1 MTITTLRVD
10 AETRDM
16 VSRVAREDYGG
27 LSHDATVRRLLEEH
41 FQRRCIEQMD
51 AFRHDD
57 PTGYAEYLAAADD
70 LSGADAPI
78 GDAWDDSLTAPS
90 T

>member
-1 MTITTLRVD
+1 MTVTTLRVD

-27 LSHDATVRRLLEEH
+27 LSHDATLRRLLEEH

-51 AFRHDD
+51 AFRYDD
-57 PTGYAEYLAAADD
+57 PAGYAAYLADADAMA
-70 LSGADAPI
+70 GADAPI
-78 GDAWDDSLTAPS
+78 SDGWDDTTTPAA
-90 T
+90 